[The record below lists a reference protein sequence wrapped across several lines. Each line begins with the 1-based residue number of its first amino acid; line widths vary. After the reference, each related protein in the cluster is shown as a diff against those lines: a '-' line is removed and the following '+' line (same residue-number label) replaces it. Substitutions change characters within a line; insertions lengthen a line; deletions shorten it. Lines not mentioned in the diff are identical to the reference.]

1 MASFVVRRLLQTV
14 PVLFFASIA
23 VFLVLRLVPG
33 DPAAILAGE
42 NATPREIQ
50 QIRTGL
56 GLESSWPTQ
65 YVRWLGQLVHGNLG
79 RSFQS
84 NVSVGRLLRSAFPPT
99 LELTVA
105 AYLVA
110 LLIGIPFGVAAG
122 AHPRGFWDW
131 ALSGYTTLG
140 LGIPSFVLGILML
153 LAFTVKLHWFPTAG
167 SVPFFSN
174 PLNSIYHLVLPALA
188 LGVTLAAGLARYTR
202 TAVSD
207 IMGQDFIRTARAKGL
222 REQIV
227 VVRHALRNALVPV
240 ITIAALQVGRL
251 LAGAIVIEQVFTRPG
266 LGRLLIG
273 AILERDYMI
282 VQSSLVIFVTIFV
295 FVNLLA
301 DMLYAV
307 MDPRVRVS

>member
-1 MASFVVRRLLQTV
+1 MLGFMIRRLLQTV

-33 DPAAILAGE
+33 DPAATLAGQ
-42 NATPREIQ
+42 NATPQEIQ
-50 QIRTGL
+50 QIRAGL

-65 YVRWLGQLVHGNLG
+65 YVRWLKQLAHGDLG
-79 RSFQS
+79 ESFQTKI
-84 NVSVGRLLRSAFPPT
+84 SVGALLRASFPPT

-105 AYLVA
+105 GYLVA

-122 AHPRGFWDW
+122 ARSRSSWDW
-131 ALSGYTTLG
+131 ALSGYTTLA
-140 LGIPSFVLGILML
+140 LGIPGFVLGILML
-153 LAFTVKLHWFPTAG
+153 LVFTVEVHWFPTAG
-167 SVPFFSN
+167 SVPFFSD

-188 LGVTLAAGLARYTR
+188 LGATLAASLARYTR

-207 IMGQDFIRTARAKGL
+207 VMGQDFIRTARAKGL
-222 REQIV
+222 LERTV
-227 VVRHALRNALVPV
+227 VVRHALRNALIPV

-273 AILERDYMI
+273 AILQRDYMI
-282 VQSSLVIFVTIFV
+282 VQSSLVIFVVIFV

-301 DMLYAV
+301 DISYALL
-307 MDPRVRVS
+307 DPRIRVS